1 MAFTDKQI
9 KGLKAKE
16 SPYRI
21 FEKGPDKGFGIQV
34 TANGAVSFFV
44 QYAIN
49 SKKRFYN
56 LGRYPSVTLYD
67 ARIRCREARMMIDNG
82 QDPQEQ
88 KTPHRFGLMR
98 DLFDYYIK
106 KMRDDGKSTW
116 EAVQNDINA
125 NCQSIMTMQANMV
138 EPVHIRKI
146 LHTIINRGSEVQANR
161 IRAYLHRA
169 FKLGVYHDND
179 PVNLSSSVIF
189 QLSMNP
195 VEAIPKNTKA
205 EAAGERNL
213 SFAEIRTLW
222 NSGDIGEQMHN
233 AAKLLLI
240 YGCRMMELC
249 GANKNEFDFEAMIW
263 TIPWERVKTSK
274 KNKRP
279 HLLPIT
285 PMAKTLLDRQFIYA
299 WDSDYLFPG
308 RHDNSKH
315 IHQTSLNHALRRV
328 SGIAVFDVRALR
340 RTWKTRT
347 GEVGIGIEVRNLIQ
361 NHSRTDVSSVHYD
374 KWSYLVE
381 KREALEKWECH
392 LQGYMQV
399 ENNDHRLNHTTLR

>member
-9 KGLKAKE
+9 KGLKPKAA
-16 SPYRI
+16 PYRL

-34 TANGAVSFFV
+34 TANGSVSFFI
-44 QYAIN
+44 QYATN
-49 SKKRFYN
+49 GKKRFYN

-67 ARIRCREARMMIDNG
+67 ARIKCREIRAMIDNG
-82 QDPQEQ
+82 SDPQEQ
-88 KTPHRFGLMR
+88 HPTHRFGVVR
-98 DLFDYYIK
+98 DLFDYYVK
-106 KMRDDGKSTW
+106 KMRDDGKTTW
-116 EAVQNDINA
+116 VDVQNGLNA
-125 NCQSIMTMQANMV
+125 NCQDIMAMQANKV
-138 EPVHIRKI
+138 DPIHIRKI

-161 IRAYLHRA
+161 IRAYLNRA

-179 PVNLSSSVIF
+179 PANLSSSVIF
-189 QLSMNP
+189 QLAMNP

-213 SFAEIRTLW
+213 SFGEIKTLW
-222 NSGDIGEQMHN
+222 HSNDIGEQMSI

-249 GANKNEFDFEAMIW
+249 GAKKNEFDFDAMIW

-285 PMAKTLLDRQFIYA
+285 PLAKTLLDRQLLYA
-299 WDSDYLFPG
+299 WDSEYLFPG

-315 IHQTSLNHALRRV
+315 IHQTSLNHAMRRV
-328 SGIAVFDVRALR
+328 SGLDSFDVRALR

-347 GEVGIGIEVRNLIQ
+347 GEAGIGIEVRNLIQ

-374 KWSYLVE
+374 KWSYIAE
-381 KREALEKWECH
+381 KRAALERWEAH
-392 LQGYMQV
+392 LIGMLK
-399 ENNDHRLNHTTLR
+399 D

>member
-9 KGLKAKE
+9 KGLKPKA

-34 TANGAVSFFV
+34 TANGSVSFFV

-49 SKKRFYN
+49 GKKRFYN

-67 ARIRCREARMMIDNG
+67 ARIKCRGIRAMIDNG
-82 QDPQEQ
+82 SDPQEQ
-88 KTPHRFGLMR
+88 VTPHRFGLVS
-98 DLFDYYIK
+98 DLFDYYVK
-106 KMRDDGKSTW
+106 KMRDDGKTTW
-116 EAVQNDINA
+116 VDVQNGLNA
-125 NCQSIMTMQANMV
+125 NCQDIMTMQANII
-138 EPVHIRKI
+138 EPIHIRKI
-146 LHTIINRGSEVQANR
+146 LHTIISRGSAVQANR
-161 IRAYLHRA
+161 IRAYLNRA

-179 PVNLSSSVIF
+179 PANLSSHVVF
-189 QLSMNP
+189 QLTMNP

-213 SFAEIRTLW
+213 SFGEIKTLW
-222 NSGDIGEQMHN
+222 YSNDIGEQMSI

-249 GANKNEFDFEAMIW
+249 GAKKNEFDFDAMIW

-274 KNKRP
+274 KNRRP

-285 PMAKTLLDRQFIYA
+285 PLAKTLLDRQLIYA
-299 WDSDYLFPG
+299 WDSEYLFPG

-315 IHQTSLNHALRRV
+315 IHQTSLNHAMRRV
-328 SGIAVFDVRALR
+328 SGLDSFDVRALR

-347 GEVGIGIEVRNLIQ
+347 GEAGIGIEVRNLIQ

-374 KWSYLVE
+374 KWSYIAE
-381 KREALEKWECH
+381 KRAALEQWEAH
-392 LQGYMQV
+392 LIGMLK
-399 ENNDHRLNHTTLR
+399 D